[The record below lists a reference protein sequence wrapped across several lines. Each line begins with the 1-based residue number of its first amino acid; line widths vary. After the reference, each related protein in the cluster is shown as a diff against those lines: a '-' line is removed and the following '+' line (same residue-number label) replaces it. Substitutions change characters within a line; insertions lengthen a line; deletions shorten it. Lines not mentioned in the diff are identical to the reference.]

1 MPLTH
6 AACSPTEALRERTAG
21 MKKLLFVTNAGG
33 FGGAEIHLL
42 ELIERLR
49 QSDVQLSILQVG
61 ADIYPVHLREHEC
74 PHVEVHSQKIRNSL
88 GDWFRYFRKRRPDT
102 VVFVNSWIRS
112 YPWYSSLAAYLAGVP
127 RRFAIQHL
135 IAEPLQKVEGS
146 SIRNVLRRLFGG
158 RTRTRLISSVSA
170 FFCTTTICVSNAVRN
185 RLVDDYRYPANKTVT
200 IYNGASVSEF
210 VPSTINR
217 TYVRTRLGIAPE
229 EFVLVCV
236 ARLDE
241 VKGHDILLSALA
253 RLLSQGQCCKCI
265 IVGDG
270 PLRKSLGQQVHA
282 LGLNGSV
289 FFEGFQKDVRSF
301 LQAADAF
308 VLTSH
313 AEGFPLSIVEAMS
326 CGLPCIVTDVGGNA
340 EAVHHMAQ
348 GLIVAP
354 RSVEGVANAI
364 AYLLAHPRKRVEMS
378 EMARER
384 ALKEFDIQDRM
395 ADIIRV
401 ILN

>member
-1 MPLTH
+1 
-6 AACSPTEALRERTAG
+6 
-21 MKKLLFVTNAGG
+21 
-33 FGGAEIHLL
+33 
-42 ELIERLR
+42 
-49 QSDVQLSILQVG
+49 
-61 ADIYPVHLREHEC
+61 
-74 PHVEVHSQKIRNSL
+74 
-88 GDWFRYFRKRRPDT
+88 
-102 VVFVNSWIRS
+102 
-112 YPWYSSLAAYLAGVP
+112 LAAYLAGVP